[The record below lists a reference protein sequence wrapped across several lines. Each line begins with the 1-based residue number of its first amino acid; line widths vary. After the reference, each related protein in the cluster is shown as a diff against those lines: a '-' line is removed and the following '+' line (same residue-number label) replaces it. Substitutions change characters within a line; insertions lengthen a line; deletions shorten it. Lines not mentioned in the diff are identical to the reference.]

1 MIHDIMPG
9 TEERL
14 SEKMTAGYVGFDPTA
29 SSLQIGNLA
38 AIMLLVHFQRAGHKP
53 IALVGGA
60 TGMIG
65 DPSGKS
71 EERKLLSM
79 DEIQS
84 NLEHFKSQL
93 MKFLDF
99 GGGPN
104 PAEIVNNHDWMS
116 PMGVLDFL
124 RDVGK
129 HLTVNYMLA
138 KDSVQKRLESGL
150 SFTEFS
156 YQLLQ
161 GYDFYWLYKN
171 KACVFQMGGA
181 DQWGNITAGCEL
193 IRRKAAGDAFALTC
207 PLITKADGTKFG
219 KSAAG
224 EKIWLD
230 PSMTSP
236 YKFYQFWLN
245 VSDDEALRYIKI
257 FTLLSHEE
265 IEAIRRRHLAAPHDR
280 PLQKELA
287 REITVRVHSEE
298 QYRMA
303 VQASGILFGEGTP
316 EALKAFSES
325 DLLIVF
331 EEVPRFVV
339 AKSEVEAGIPIVDFL
354 SVKTSVFP
362 SKGEARRM
370 LQGGGVFINKEKVG
384 DPGYSITPEALLRN
398 RYIVV
403 QKGKKNYYLVKV
415 E

>member
-1 MIHDIMPG
+1 
-9 TEERL
+9 
-14 SEKMTAGYVGFDPTA
+14 
-29 SSLQIGNLA
+29 
-38 AIMLLVHFQRAGHKP
+38 
-53 IALVGGA
+53 
-60 TGMIG
+60 
-65 DPSGKS
+65 
-71 EERKLLSM
+71 
-79 DEIQS
+79 
-84 NLEHFKSQL
+84 
-93 MKFLDF
+93 
-99 GGGPN
+99 
-104 PAEIVNNHDWMS
+104 
-116 PMGVLDFL
+116 
-124 RDVGK
+124 
-129 HLTVNYMLA
+129 
-138 KDSVQKRLESGL
+138 
-150 SFTEFS
+150 
-156 YQLLQ
+156 
-161 GYDFYWLYKN
+161 
-171 KACVFQMGGA
+171 MGGA